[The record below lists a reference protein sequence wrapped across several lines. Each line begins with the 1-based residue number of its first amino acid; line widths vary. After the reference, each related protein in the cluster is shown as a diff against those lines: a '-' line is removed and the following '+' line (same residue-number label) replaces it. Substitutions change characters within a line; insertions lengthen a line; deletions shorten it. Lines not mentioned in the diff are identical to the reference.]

1 MKYLSEDQIIAINV
15 VVQKQQERTPQLK
28 DANAL
33 NDIVQSAQQEV
44 FGIAL
49 YQDLASLA
57 TFYFLKLIKKHVFN
71 DANKRT
77 AFMATILFLKRNNA
91 ALPTDDQFQLDL
103 GNLAIEVA
111 KTDGEP
117 EKLRHQVQ
125 SFLDQNI
132 KLNL

>member
-1 MKYLSEDQIIAINV
+1 
-15 VVQKQQERTPQLK
+15 
-28 DANAL
+28 
-33 NDIVQSAQQEV
+33 
-44 FGIAL
+44 
-49 YQDLASLA
+49 
-57 TFYFLKLIKKHVFN
+57 
-71 DANKRT
+71 
-77 AFMATILFLKRNNA
+77 MATILFLKRNNA

-125 SFLDQNI
+125 SFFDQNI

>member
-57 TFYFLKLIKKHVFN
+57 TFYYLKLIK
-71 DANKRT
+71 
-77 AFMATILFLKRNNA
+77 
-91 ALPTDDQFQLDL
+91 
-103 GNLAIEVA
+103 
-111 KTDGEP
+111 
-117 EKLRHQVQ
+117 
-125 SFLDQNI
+125 
-132 KLNL
+132 